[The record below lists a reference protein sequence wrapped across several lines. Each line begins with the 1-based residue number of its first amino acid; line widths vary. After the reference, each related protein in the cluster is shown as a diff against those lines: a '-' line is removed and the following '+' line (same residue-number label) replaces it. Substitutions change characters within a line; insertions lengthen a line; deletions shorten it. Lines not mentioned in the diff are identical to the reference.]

1 MSEKIASD
9 SKNMPTGFFSW
20 ESSLAIPIVIM
31 TLRANLETLL
41 VMIRS
46 IFPALQSAIIAL
58 NASLCFS
65 EVPLIPSSAYISDY
79 DGNDQIFEERSNEIR
94 TTEQDERNALVNT
107 YRIYKTIP
115 VAEGTKLLFR
125 FWGSSECVEQLY
137 AHKTVAINNS
147 AYKYKKGEDS
157 IQAIIIETEIKEDLY
172 DRWIQFI

>member
-1 MSEKIASD
+1 MMILTKLGIVEMKKRFAKIYEWDFID
-9 SKNMPTGFFSW
+9 SYGAFFWGFKTPFGTRFFVDGLYEW
-20 ESSLAIPIVIM
+20 NTVFLTYDDGEDGDQLH
-31 TLRANLETLL
+31 
-41 VMIRS
+41 
-46 IFPALQSAIIAL
+46 
-58 NASLCFS
+58 
-65 EVPLIPSSAYISDY
+65 ISDY